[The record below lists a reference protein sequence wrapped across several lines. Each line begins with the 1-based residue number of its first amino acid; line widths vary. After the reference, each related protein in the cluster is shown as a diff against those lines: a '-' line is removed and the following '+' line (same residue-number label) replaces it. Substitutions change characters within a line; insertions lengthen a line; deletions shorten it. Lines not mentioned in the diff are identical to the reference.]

1 MSRVTC
7 KVRHD
12 RLLATAE
19 VSRKSRSYAH
29 EMERMTG
36 SGDLK
41 RRAMV
46 QNYLIR
52 QPSILEEEEMG
63 SVVPLKQVTTLSL
76 LISLTTCSHG

>member
-1 MSRVTC
+1 MSRA
-7 KVRHD
+7 RN
-12 RLLATAE
+12 
-19 VSRKSRSYAH
+19 RSYAH

-63 SVVPLKQVTTLSL
+63 SVVPLKQVTT
-76 LISLTTCSHG
+76 SLTTPEQIVEWLKLFVA

>member
-1 MSRVTC
+1 MSRA
-7 KVRHD
+7 RN
-12 RLLATAE
+12 
-19 VSRKSRSYAH
+19 RSYAH

-63 SVVPLKQVTTLSL
+63 SLVPLNQVTTLP
-76 LISLTTCSHG
+76 

>member
-1 MSRVTC
+1 
-7 KVRHD
+7 
-12 RLLATAE
+12 
-19 VSRKSRSYAH
+19 
-29 EMERMTG
+29 MTG

-63 SVVPLKQVTTLSL
+63 SVVPLNQVTT
-76 LISLTTCSHG
+76 SLTTPEQMVEWLKLFVALPGAGLL

>member
-1 MSRVTC
+1 
-7 KVRHD
+7 
-12 RLLATAE
+12 
-19 VSRKSRSYAH
+19 
-29 EMERMTG
+29 MERMSG

-63 SVVPLKQVTTLSL
+63 SVVPLNQVTTSL
-76 LISLTTCSHG
+76 MLDWLMLMLHCITRSSDSVSVCRVWGSSS

>member
-1 MSRVTC
+1 MSRA
-7 KVRHD
+7 RN
-12 RLLATAE
+12 
-19 VSRKSRSYAH
+19 RSYAH

-52 QPSILEEEEMG
+52 QPSILEEEEVG
-63 SVVPLKQVTTLSL
+63 SVVPLNQVTTSL
-76 LISLTTCSHG
+76 IGRC